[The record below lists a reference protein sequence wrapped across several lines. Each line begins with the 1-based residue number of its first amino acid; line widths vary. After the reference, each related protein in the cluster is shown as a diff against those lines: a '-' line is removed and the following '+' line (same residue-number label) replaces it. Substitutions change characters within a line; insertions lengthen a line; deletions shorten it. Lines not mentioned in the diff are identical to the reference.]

1 MTAAAT
7 TATETEAAGTL
18 VGSLFV
24 EHGRAILGLC
34 RLLLRD
40 PVEAEDAAQQT
51 FLSAHRALVAG
62 GRPHKPAAWLSAIA
76 RNECRARLRLRP
88 REALPLPELPA
99 DLPDPLARA
108 IRNADLDALWTALA
122 ELPRRQR
129 RALLLRELG
138 GLSYN
143 ELGAALGLSRPAVES
158 LLFRARQQL
167 RGAMAGGQAVLAPA
181 AVRDRLADLIPS
193 FDPASASAVGR
204 VAALPVAAKLATAT
218 VGVGLLA
225 SGAAGLHERH
235 APAAARPLPAATT
248 PAEPAPRIV
257 RRAAPAVR
265 QDAPVAAARTSEA
278 DARSGPATAGSEPG
292 GRGRSGPRQQ
302 PGPRH
307 DGDGGPGP
315 GQNEAPIE
323 TVPAPVAPSPVE
335 TTREE
340 ESATAVAP
348 PTATVESGED
358 HGGGGKDGESGHGG
372 SSSGSGKG

>member
-7 TATETEAAGTL
+7 TGTETEAAGTL

-108 IRNADLDALWTALA
+108 IRNADLDALWAALA

-129 RALLLRELG
+129 RAFLLRELG
-138 GLSYN
+138 GLSYS

-235 APAAARPLPAATT
+235 APAAARPAPAATT
-248 PAEPAPRIV
+248 APEQAPRVV
-257 RRAAPAVR
+257 RRAAHAVR
-265 QDAPVAAARTSEA
+265 PVPVVVVVRPSEA
-278 DARSGPATAGSEPG
+278 DGRSGPGPVGGRG
-292 GRGRSGPRQQ
+292 GRGRSGPPHQ

-307 DGDGGPGP
+307 DGDGRQGPGES
-315 GQNEAPIE
+315 EAPIE
-323 TVPAPVAPSPVE
+323 TVPVPVAPAPVE

-340 ESATAVAP
+340 ESEATVAP
-348 PTATVESGED
+348 PTDTVEGGED
-358 HGGGGKDGESGHGG
+358 RGGGGTDGESGHGG
-372 SSSGSGKG
+372 SNSGPGKG